1 MLVFEIWKQKG
12 KKKQM
17 IQTIRNNNSLQ
28 GINVCCMYARA
39 IFYIVYVDWMYVQVV
54 MYVKNEKKK
63 INDKYVCLR

>member
-1 MLVFEIWKQKG
+1 
-12 KKKQM
+12 M